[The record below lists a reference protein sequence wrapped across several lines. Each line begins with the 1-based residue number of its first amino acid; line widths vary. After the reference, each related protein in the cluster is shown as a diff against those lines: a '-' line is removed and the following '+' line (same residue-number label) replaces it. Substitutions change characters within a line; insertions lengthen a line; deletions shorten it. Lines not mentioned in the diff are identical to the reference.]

1 MMMIEAGQRIPDFSI
16 KHMTAGG
23 MEEATAADLFDGKT
37 TVLFGL
43 PAAFSP
49 TCSDKHVPGYVE
61 KAEELKAAGVDQVVC
76 LSVNDPWTMRA
87 WASSLGV
94 KDEVFMLPDG
104 NCDLTKAMGLE
115 LDLSAIN
122 AGVRCLRFAL
132 VAKDREVQFINL
144 DAKPGEFGNS
154 SAETILS
161 KL

>member
-1 MMMIEAGQRIPDFSI
+1 MIEAGQKIPDFAL
-16 KHMTAGG
+16 KHMTADG
-23 MEEATAADLFDGKT
+23 MAEVTAADLFDGKT

-61 KAEELKAAGVDQVVC
+61 KAEELKAAGIDQVAC
-76 LSVNDPWTMRA
+76 LAVNDPWTMRA
-87 WASSLGV
+87 WAATLGV
-94 KDEVFMLPDG
+94 KDEVLMLPDG
-104 NCDLTKAMGLE
+104 NCDFTKALGLE

-122 AGVRCLRFAL
+122 AGVRCQRFAL
-132 VAKDREVQFINL
+132 VAKDREIQFVNL